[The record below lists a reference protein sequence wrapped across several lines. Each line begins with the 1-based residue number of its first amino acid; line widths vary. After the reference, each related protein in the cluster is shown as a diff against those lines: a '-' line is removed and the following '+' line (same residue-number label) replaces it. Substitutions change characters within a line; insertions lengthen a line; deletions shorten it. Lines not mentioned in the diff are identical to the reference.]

1 MTETYVPAAAH
12 PTRWRTILPVVPAVA
27 AVLAQIAYPLTE
39 GDARDAAT
47 VAVVALLTVAC
58 LIHAA
63 LNRGLTFAVVLFVS
77 SAGIGYLS
85 EVVGTM
91 TGYPY
96 GCYSYVTDRLGP
108 AAFDVPLVVPLAWS
122 AGLYPVWC
130 VASRL
135 VRNGPGRVAAVTV
148 GMLGWD
154 LYLDP
159 QMVADGHWSWCN
171 GGGLPGV
178 EHIPLTN
185 YAGWLLV
192 AAIMATVLVLVDSR
206 SDRADTPRHD
216 GVPIALFLWTW
227 LGSALAHSVF
237 LHAPEFRYSAVYGLI
252 VMGVLGVPLLV
263 SLARAR
269 GESGSVP
276 ERDEARLAARDPK
289 NRRG

>member
-1 MTETYVPAAAH
+1 MTDTYAPAPSRPA
-12 PTRWRTILPVVPAVA
+12 RWRTVLPVVPAVA
-27 AVLAQIAYPLTE
+27 AVLAQIAYPLTG

-47 VAVVALLTVAC
+47 VAVVTLLTTAC
-58 LIHAA
+58 LVHAV
-63 LNRGLTFAVVLFVS
+63 LDRGVTFAVVLFVS

-96 GCYSYVTDRLGP
+96 GCYSYVIDRLGP
-108 AAFDVPLVVPLAWS
+108 AVSDVPLVVPLAWS

-135 VRNGPGRVAAVTV
+135 VRSGPGRVAVVAV

-171 GGGLPGV
+171 AGGLPGI

-185 YAGWLLV
+185 YVGWLLV

-206 SDRADTPRHD
+206 SRRPDTARND
-216 GVPIALFLWTW
+216 AVPLALFLWTW

-237 LHAPEFRYSAVYGLI
+237 LDAPELRYSAIYGFV

-263 SLARAR
+263 SLVRSRDRPA
-269 GESGSVP
+269 SGTGD
-276 ERDEARLAARDPK
+276 DEARLAATDPE

>member
-1 MTETYVPAAAH
+1 MTGTYVPAPAGPA
-12 PTRWRTILPVVPAVA
+12 RWRTILVVVPAVG
-27 AVLAQIAYPLTE
+27 AVLAQIVYPLTQ

-47 VAVVALLTVAC
+47 VAVVTLLTTAC
-58 LIHAA
+58 LVHAA
-63 LNRGLTFAVVLFVS
+63 LNRGPTFAATLFVA

-108 AAFDVPLVVPLAWS
+108 ALLDVPLVVPLAWS

-130 VASRL
+130 VATRL
-135 VRNGPGRVAAVTV
+135 VRNGPGRVAAVMV

-171 GGGLPGV
+171 AGGLPGI

-192 AAIMATVLVLVDSR
+192 AAIMATVLVLADSR
-206 SDRADTPRHD
+206 SNDSGAARSD
-216 GVPIALFLWTW
+216 GVPVALFLWTW

-237 LHAPEFRYSAVYGLI
+237 LDGPEFRYSAVYGFL

-263 SLARAR
+263 SLVRSR
-269 GESGSVP
+269 EGNGSGAGD
-276 ERDEARLAARDPK
+276 DETRLAATDPK
-289 NRRG
+289 RR

>member
-1 MTETYVPAAAH
+1 MTGTSVPVS
-12 PTRWRTILPVVPAVA
+12 TRWRTILPVVPAVG
-27 AVLAQIAYPLTE
+27 AVLAQIAYPLAQ
-39 GDARDAAT
+39 GDARDLAT
-47 VAVVALLTVAC
+47 VGVVTLLTTAC

-63 LNRGLTFAVVLFVS
+63 LNRGVTFAVVLFMS

-135 VRNGPGRVAAVTV
+135 VRSGPGRVGAVTV

-171 GGGLPGV
+171 GGGLPGI

-192 AAIMATVLVLVDSR
+192 AALMATVLVLVDSR
-206 SDRADTPRHD
+206 SGRTGTPRND
-216 GVPIALFLWTW
+216 GVPLALFLWTW

-237 LHAPEFRYSAVYGLI
+237 LDAPELRYSAVYGFV

-263 SLARAR
+263 SLVRSRAA
-269 GESGSVP
+269 GA
-276 ERDEARLAARDPK
+276 DARLAATGAE
-289 NRRG
+289 NLRG

>member
-1 MTETYVPAAAH
+1 MTDTRVPAPPRPA
-12 PTRWRTILPVVPAVA
+12 RWRTILPIVPAVA
-27 AVLAQIAYPLTE
+27 AVLAQIAYPLTA

-47 VAVVALLTVAC
+47 VAVVTLLTAAC
-58 LIHAA
+58 LVHAA

-135 VRNGPGRVAAVTV
+135 VRNGPGRIAAVTV

-171 GGGLPGV
+171 AGGLPGI

-216 GVPIALFLWTW
+216 AVPIALFLWTW

-237 LHAPEFRYSAVYGLI
+237 LDAPELRYSAVYGLV
-252 VMGVLGVPLLV
+252 VMGVLGVPLLF
-263 SLARAR
+263 SLVRSWR
-269 GESGSVP
+269 GSTPGP
-276 ERDEARLAARDPK
+276 GRDETRLAASDPN

>member
-1 MTETYVPAAAH
+1 MTETYAPSPAH
-12 PTRWRTILPVVPAVA
+12 PARWRTILPVVPAVA

-47 VAVVALLTVAC
+47 VAVVTLLTAAC
-58 LIHAA
+58 LVHAA
-63 LNRGLTFAVVLFVS
+63 LNRGPTFAVVLFVS

-108 AAFDVPLVVPLAWS
+108 AALDVPLVVPLAWS

-154 LYLDP
+154 LFLDP

-171 GGGLPGV
+171 AGGLPGIG
-178 EHIPLTN
+178 HIPLTN

-206 SDRADTPRHD
+206 SDRPDTPRHD

-237 LHAPEFRYSAVYGLI
+237 LDTPELRYSALYGLV

-263 SLARAR
+263 SLVR
-269 GESGSVP
+269 GRGASGSGP
-276 ERDEARLAARDPK
+276 EPVEARLAASDPN